1 VYIKYTEN
9 YREGQPQKNFN
20 QFRLFDL
27 RDIFIDNDDNWT
39 EEMTVAVIGKSVLPR
54 DGVNRTRTSTKS
66 KGPTPGEVS
75 PLKSSINRVFH

>member
-1 VYIKYTEN
+1 MYIKYTEN

-39 EEMTVAVIGKSVLPR
+39 EEMTVAVIGKVFYHGTELTEQ
-54 DGVNRTRTSTKS
+54 GLAQNRKVQLQG
-66 KGPTPGEVS
+66 K
-75 PLKSSINRVFH
+75 

>member
-1 VYIKYTEN
+1 MYIKYTEN

-54 DGVNRTRTSTKS
+54 DEIKRTNTSTRLEGVIS
-66 KGPTPGEVS
+66 GEPI
-75 PLKSSINRVFH
+75 PLKLPTNHVFR